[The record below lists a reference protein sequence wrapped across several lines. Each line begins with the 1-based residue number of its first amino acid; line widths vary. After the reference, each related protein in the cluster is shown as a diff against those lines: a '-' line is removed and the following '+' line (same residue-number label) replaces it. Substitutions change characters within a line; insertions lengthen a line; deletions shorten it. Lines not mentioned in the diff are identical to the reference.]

1 MIDLNAFITPFDA
14 MAAGT
19 ATIGHYISIGIFAYV
34 ALSLVM
40 GLFTGL
46 SRGFGKTA
54 IRILTILAA
63 AVVTYV
69 FILFAFKSIDD
80 WFIGKTIDE
89 AISSFIPDYRAGL
102 DEKTLA
108 LIDSIDIAT
117 AERIIMLV
125 FGLVVGPTIFI
136 AGFYLVK
143 AVLMIVYW
151 ILSAILGFS
160 SRDKGFLSVIG
171 GGLLGLVQGA
181 LIAYICLIPVTG
193 FAGIAAELREPLT
206 ADDKPAETVELIDG
220 VYTAYIDDALDN
232 PVLAIVGEFGG
243 DMLFTQMTTLAV
255 EGENVDMQK
264 EAKNLAEIAVDAL
277 PLANEFKWDQLTDEH
292 KAALLAILDDVGDD
306 KYAASIVAGIFR
318 SLAASIHAD
327 GLPIEIEEPFASFA
341 DEFVAI
347 FDTETAD
354 NLKPDLKTFLEVYFI
369 LSDSGFLTEF
379 TPDGESTDVT
389 AEELLITDNGDG
401 TVISRVIN
409 KLNTNPR
416 TAPIVTSL
424 AKFSLQLMAQTAGNT
439 LPEDVD
445 ITEVYEDVKT
455 GMNGVLETVND
466 DNLTR
471 DEKKDAVKETLDT
484 TLKNV
489 GIITEDAG
497 LSEEVMDT
505 IADYAVDNFK
515 DIEELTDQDINNAIL
530 AYYDAYAKGAPL
542 PDLDD
547 VIGGETGGSDTEG
560 GSEGTE
566 GSSDGTEGGSDITGG
581 IDSETEGGS
590 DITGGTDGETE
601 GGSESTDTEG
611 AL

>member
-1 MIDLNAFITPFDA
+1 MIDLNAFIAPFDA

-40 GLFTGL
+40 GLFTGF

-63 AVVTYV
+63 AVVAYV

-80 WFIGKTIDE
+80 WFIGKTIDD

-102 DEKTLA
+102 DEETLA
-108 LIDSIDIAT
+108 LIDSIDVAT
-117 AERIIMLV
+117 AERIIMLL

-160 SRDKGFLSVIG
+160 SRDKGFLSIIG
-171 GGLLGLVQGA
+171 GGLLGVVQGA

-193 FAGIAAELREPLT
+193 FAGIVAELREPLT
-206 ADDKPAETVELIDG
+206 SNDKPAETVELIEG
-220 VYTAYIDDALDN
+220 AYTNYIDDALDN
-232 PVLAIVGEFGG
+232 PVLAIVGEYGG
-243 DMLFTQMTTLAV
+243 NVLFTQMTTLAV

-264 EAKNLAEIAVDAL
+264 EAKNLAEIAVDAI
-277 PLANEFKWDQLTDEH
+277 PLANEFKWDKLTEGH

-306 KYAASIVAGIFR
+306 KYSASIVAGILR

-341 DEFVAI
+341 DELVAI

-369 LSDSGFLTEF
+369 LSDSGVLTEF
-379 TPDGESTDVT
+379 TPESESTDVT
-389 AEELLITDNGDG
+389 VEELLIADNGEG
-401 TVISRVIN
+401 TVIARVIA

-424 AKFSLQLMAQTAGNT
+424 AKFSLQLMAQSAGNALT
-439 LPEDVD
+439 EDVD
-445 ITEVYEDVKT
+445 IAGVYEDVKT
-455 GMNGVLETVND
+455 GMNSVLEAVND
-466 DNLTR
+466 DSLSR

-484 TLKNV
+484 TLKDA
-489 GIITEDAG
+489 GIITEEQG

-505 IADYAVDNFK
+505 IADYAVDNFVGI
-515 DIEELTDQDINNAIL
+515 DELTDQDINNAIL
-530 AYYDAYAKGAPL
+530 SYYDAYVNGAPL

-547 VIGGETGGSDTEG
+547 VIGGGTGDTEG
-560 GSEGTE
+560 
-566 GSSDGTEGGSDITGG
+566 D
-581 IDSETEGGS
+581 S
-590 DITGGTDGETE
+590 DITGGTDGTE
-601 GGSESTDTEG
+601 GDSEGTDTEG

>member
-14 MAAGT
+14 MATGT

-34 ALSLVM
+34 AISLVM
-40 GLFTGL
+40 GLFTGF

-80 WFIGKTIDE
+80 WFVGKTIDE
-89 AISSFIPDYRAGL
+89 AISSFVPDYRAGL

-108 LIDSIDIAT
+108 LIDSIDVAT

-125 FGLVVGPTIFI
+125 FGLVVGPSIFI

-193 FAGIAAELREPLT
+193 FTGIVRELREPLT

-232 PVLAIVGEFGG
+232 PILAIVGEYGG

-277 PLANEFKWDQLTDEH
+277 PLVNEFKWNQLTTEH

-306 KYAASIVAGIFR
+306 KYSASIVAGILR
-318 SLAASIHAD
+318 SMAASIHAD

-341 DEFVAI
+341 DEFVTI

-369 LSDSGFLTEF
+369 LSDSGVLTEF
-379 TPDGESTDVT
+379 TPDGESTEVT
-389 AEELLITDNGDG
+389 AEELLIADNGEG
-401 TVISRVIN
+401 TVISRVIT

-424 AKFSLQLMAQTAGNT
+424 AKFSLQLMAQSAGNA
-439 LPEDVD
+439 LPENVD

-455 GMNGVLETVND
+455 GMNGVLDTVND
-466 DNLTR
+466 DNLSR
-471 DEKKDAVKETLDT
+471 DEKKEAVKETLDT
-484 TLKNV
+484 TLKDA

-505 IADYAVDNFK
+505 IADYAVDNFEGI
-515 DIEELTDQDINNAIL
+515 DELTDQDINNAIL
-530 AYYDAYAKGAPL
+530 AYYDAYVNRAPL

-547 VIGGETGGSDTEG
+547 VIGGETGGTD
-560 GSEGTE
+560 GTE
-566 GSSDGTEGGSDITGG
+566 GDSDATGGSTDGTEGGSDIAGG
-581 IDSETEGGS
+581 NDDNTE
-590 DITGGTDGETE
+590 DN
-601 GGSESTDTEG
+601 SESTDTEG
-611 AL
+611 TV